1 MSVTEVPVTV
11 LFNYNATDED
21 ELTVKKDDV
30 LLVLAMYD
38 DGWWLIKRGN
48 STGLVPAN
56 YLELHEEPP
65 KKSKTTDREGRKNDK
80 VQRNGRSGNANSK
93 EFTKNGSKKDSDLAE
108 LKNLREEAEEK
119 INALRYALFS
129 HSIFAF
135 LLIIT
140 FPDPLTCTQLGN

>member
-1 MSVTEVPVTV
+1 MSATEVPVTV
-11 LFNYNATDED
+11 LFNYDATDED

-48 STGLVPAN
+48 NTGLVPAN

-65 KKSKTTDREGRKNDK
+65 KKSKTTDRAGRRNDK
-80 VQRNGRSGNANSK
+80 VQQQSGRSGNANSK
-93 EFTKNGSKKDSDLAE
+93 EIVKNGSKRDSDLAE

-119 INALRYALFS
+119 INALR
-129 HSIFAF
+129 
-135 LLIIT
+135 
-140 FPDPLTCTQLGN
+140 